1 MKEVKL
7 IFPDTRSM
15 ADFITK
21 QDIGNAEV
29 NSREQTVIAALP
41 DNKIALAETMYGAI
55 LKKMIPKN

>member
-21 QDIGNAEV
+21 QEIGNAEV
-29 NSREQTVIAALP
+29 NSREQTVIVALP
-41 DNKIALAETMYGAI
+41 DHQIALAETVYGAI
-55 LKKMIPKN
+55 LKKMTPKN